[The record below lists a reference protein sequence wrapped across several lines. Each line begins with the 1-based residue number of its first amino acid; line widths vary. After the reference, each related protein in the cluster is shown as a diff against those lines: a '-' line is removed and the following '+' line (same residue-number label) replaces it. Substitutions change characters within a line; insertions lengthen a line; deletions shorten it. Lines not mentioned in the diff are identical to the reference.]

1 MLRQYIIK
9 GLLLLHRFCNLH
21 VRYGTRD
28 RWRKLLH
35 QEALRLLSHHQSD
48 QQWFQ
53 LSHSPTTASVS
64 EGLLR
69 VLKAFESKGMTLMFD
84 AVGKDKPKLCTTVCC
99 TPANSSFH
107 SDVCLLGP
115 GLEYLHGISPPG
127 PEPIAVP
134 AKQCIT
140 SHKHA
145 LLWMT
150 GEDTTTYLLLPEGT
164 YHPQTKQQHPISK

>member
-1 MLRQYIIK
+1 MLDAEAIYHKRAPVAAQILQSACEVWHKRQMK
-9 GLLLLHRFCNLH
+9 
-21 VRYGTRD
+21 
-28 RWRKLLH
+28 
-35 QEALRLLSHHQSD
+35 EAPSPGSTETLLSHHQSD

-84 AVGKDKPKLCTTVCC
+84 AVGKDKPKLCTTLCC

-145 LLWMT
+145 LL
-150 GEDTTTYLLLPEGT
+150 
-164 YHPQTKQQHPISK
+164 